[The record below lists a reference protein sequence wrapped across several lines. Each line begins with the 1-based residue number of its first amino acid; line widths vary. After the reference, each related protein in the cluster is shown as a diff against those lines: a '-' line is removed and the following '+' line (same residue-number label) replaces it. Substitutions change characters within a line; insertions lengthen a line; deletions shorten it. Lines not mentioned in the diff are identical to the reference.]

1 MKTMLNEVIK
11 EVQEINV
18 DEKDYLDDSNPF
30 SHAWKKIEH
39 DDTKPNYVRNVKVMT
54 FDAFESKVVNADAD
68 SALQLA
74 ESLYAGDCY
83 ILKQAYSPA
92 LMTTV
97 KKNAIDFAE
106 RHESQFHKMF
116 DGAPNFH
123 RLIDAKS
130 SKLYQSDSRRH
141 IFHFFSWNNDDLGV
155 INDIYARWQIFKLLS
170 GRAKDAYEKSI
181 PSDGVIDRFHV
192 YHYPTG
198 GGSLTTHLDPTR
210 NQKTI
215 VAGMMSKRGKDYQK
229 GGIYVMKD
237 ATTAVDCEPYL
248 DPGDILICY
257 PSVFH
262 GVAPVDADCDFA
274 WDHDQG
280 RWFLGLY
287 SVDSDYVTKR
297 DSIYSIDTPF
307 PENFI
312 SADAVLG

>member
-1 MKTMLNEVIK
+1 MQKELIDEENIQEVIVN
-11 EVQEINV
+11 EADVF
-18 DEKDYLDDSNPF
+18 DDANPF
-30 SHAWKKIEH
+30 SHAWKAIESEE
-39 DDTKPNYVRNVKVMT
+39 TKPHYVRNVRVMG
-54 FDAFESKVVNADAD
+54 FDEFESKVVNADVE
-68 SALQLA
+68 SAKLLA
-74 ESLYAGDCY
+74 ENLYAGDCY
-83 ILKQAYSPA
+83 ILKGAYSA
-92 LMTTV
+92 GLMAKV
-97 KKNAIDFAE
+97 KQNAIEFAGQ
-106 RHESQFHKMF
+106 HESQFHKMF

-141 IFHFFSWNNDDLGV
+141 IFHFFSWNEDDLGV
-155 INDIYARWQIFKLLS
+155 LNDIYDRWQIFKFLS
-170 GRAKDAYEKSI
+170 GRTKETYQNNI
-181 PSDGVIDRFHV
+181 PSDGVVDRFHV
-192 YHYPTG
+192 YHYPAG

-215 VAGMMSKRGKDYQK
+215 IAGMMSKRGKDYLT

-262 GVAPVDADCDFA
+262 GVAPVDSDKDFT

-297 DSIYSIDTPF
+297 DSIYTVDVSF
-307 PENFI
+307 PEKFVP
-312 SADAVLG
+312 ADKLIT